1 MFRDAANMWELLLAL
16 WVIFFS
22 VSSIISKKNIAWWMG
37 FAASQTADA
46 HGTVAA
52 TMDCAAADTPVSRAA
67 VILSLLLGS

>member
-1 MFRDAANMWELLLAL
+1 
-16 WVIFFS
+16 
-22 VSSIISKKNIAWWMG
+22 MG